1 MSRNQKDRPHDE
13 RRAPVSVILGYGA
26 GNLREIAAIE
36 GERLLDALLRAR
48 APIMSVCGGRACCG
62 ACRIR
67 VDAAWRDRLIPAARS
82 EARLLPRLH
91 DPHEND
97 RLSCQIELAAALSG
111 LTVHIVPKEAKPP
124 FETVQS
130 TTGEIE

>member
-1 MSRNQKDRPHDE
+1 MTSDV
-13 RRAPVSVILGYGA
+13 APISVVLGDGF
-26 GNLREIAAIE
+26 GSLREIAGIE

-67 VDAAWRDRLIPAARS
+67 VDASWRDRLIPAARS
-82 EARLLPRLH
+82 EARLLPRLR

-97 RLSCQIELAAALSG
+97 RLSCQIELAAG
-111 LTVHIVPKEAKPP
+111 LDGLIVYAAQREVKPP
-124 FETVQS
+124 LEIVQS
-130 TTGEIE
+130 PTGEIE

>member
-1 MSRNQKDRPHDE
+1 MTTD
-13 RRAPVSVILGYGA
+13 AALVSVVLADGF
-26 GNLREIAAIE
+26 GNLREIAGIE

-48 APIMSVCGGRACCG
+48 APIMSVCGGRAACG

-67 VDAAWRDRLIPAARS
+67 VDASWRDRLMSPARS
-82 EARLLPRLH
+82 EARLLPRLR

-97 RLSCQIELAAALSG
+97 RLSCQIELAAALDG
-111 LTVHIVPKEAKPP
+111 LTVCAISKEANPR

-130 TTGEIE
+130 STGEIE